1 MARIFASV
9 TVPPRLRNVG
19 HLPAII
25 ATEALASRIKGTA
38 VYGRRT
44 MLAIANPSTAVE
56 GKISED
62 PDKQREVTY
71 RFVDRKVTGDRSG
84 GNNRHAADG
93 IPIGFRSSQS

>member
-1 MARIFASV
+1 MLLEVVRQEVETCHGWIFCVSYGS
-9 TVPPRLRNVG
+9 PRLRSAR

-56 GKISED
+56 GKVSED
-62 PDKQREVTY
+62 PDK
-71 RFVDRKVTGDRSG
+71 
-84 GNNRHAADG
+84 
-93 IPIGFRSSQS
+93 